1 MRRKLLGNPL
11 RILAIICPVLF
22 FLNFVTPAFL
32 QNASATPPHP
42 PNPNPSTLA
51 TAQTPNLGPDTQKPQ
66 PQQILN
72 PALNLGPNLA
82 QIPTSGTERAG
93 AKPGDHSTVL
103 LAISDGGPT
112 QFLCSG
118 AVIAPG
124 VVLTAAHC
132 FSRGDHWA
140 RTGDIFFFNGT
151 VTRISDT
158 AVAHGPDLALASFE
172 PSRYAG
178 PYAEITAEA
187 PELGETLRICG
198 AREQGVAD
206 DLEDGIVDLAGAQIF
221 CGSTR
226 VGDYSAFASGIGAGV
241 PDESM
246 DKFESY
252 HLGPRITQ
260 ISWAEGW
267 ALYTT
272 SLTNSQG
279 DSGGPV
285 FDRSGRIV
293 AVSTGGDSIGET
305 VTLLGSAAPWLRTH
319 GIAIGHLS
327 LPARTTNPFATRGLR
342 VSQVRR
348 IAGANRVLTS
358 VDVFR
363 PGPRV
368 VLTTG
373 KDAADGLAATSL
385 AGALGSGVGTGSAG
399 AAAAAGGAAVA
410 GEAAAAG
417 GAAAASVLLTMS
429 PGGGLE
435 PEVLAALS
443 DAAVRE
449 VYVVGGRVRLSA
461 ADKAALEGKRVEV
474 LAGTDRF
481 ATAVAV
487 AEKVVAL
494 RGTARPQGHFFG
506 IFVAD
511 GLGFAD
517 ALVAGRIAAADG
529 DVLLL
534 TAGEAMPAA
543 TRQAL
548 ERFRA
553 LPKAQV
559 NAIGGPAS
567 RALESA
573 GLMHQAYIGDDRY
586 ETANLCASLQGTRE
600 GAPLAVVTG
609 ANFPDAI
616 TGGAWA
622 ATHGAR
628 LVLADPHLRQ
638 ARADYAI
645 TFDWHIG
652 ADASPAEAVLFGGP
666 SVVPDDFLRYF
677 GATY

>member
-1 MRRKLLGNPL
+1 MRQKLLGNPL

-22 FLNFVTPAFL
+22 FLNFVTPVFL

-51 TAQTPNLGPDTQKPQ
+51 TAPTPNLGPDTQKPL
-66 PQQILN
+66 PQQIPN

-151 VTRISDT
+151 VARISDT

-327 LPARTTNPFATRGLR
+327 LPARTANPFATRGLR

-373 KDAADGLAATSL
+373 KDSADGLAATSL

-410 GEAAAAG
+410 GE
-417 GAAAASVLLTMS
+417 AAAASVLLTMS

-548 ERFRA
+548 GRFRA

-609 ANFPDAI
+609 TNFPDAI

-638 ARADYAI
+638 ARADYTI
-645 TFDWHIG
+645 TFDWHLG

>member
-11 RILAIICPVLF
+11 RILAIICPVLV

-42 PNPNPSTLA
+42 PNP
-51 TAQTPNLGPDTQKPQ
+51 
-66 PQQILN
+66 N

-103 LAISDGGPT
+103 LTISEGGPT

-132 FSRGDHWA
+132 FSRGDHWV

-151 VTRISDT
+151 VARISDT

-187 PELGETLRICG
+187 PEIGETLRICG

-226 VGDYSAFASGIGAGV
+226 VGDYSAFASGIGTGV

-293 AVSTGGDSIGET
+293 AVNTGGDSIGET

-327 LPARTTNPFATRGLR
+327 LPARTANPFATRGLR

-399 AAAAAGGAAVA
+399 A
-410 GEAAAAG
+410 AAAAG

>member
-11 RILAIICPVLF
+11 RILAIICPVLV

-66 PQQILN
+66 PQQIPN

-103 LAISDGGPT
+103 LAISEGGPT

-132 FSRGDHWA
+132 FSRGDHWV

-187 PELGETLRICG
+187 PEIGETLRICG

-285 FDRSGRIV
+285 FDHSGRIV

-327 LPARTTNPFATRGLR
+327 LPARTANPFATRGLR

-373 KDAADGLAATSL
+373 KAAADGLAATSL
-385 AGALGSGVGTGSAG
+385 AGALSSGVGTGSAG
-399 AAAAAGGAAVA
+399 A
-410 GEAAAAG
+410 AAAAG

-534 TAGEAMPAA
+534 TAGEAMPTA

-600 GAPLAVVTG
+600 GTPLAVVTG

>member
-11 RILAIICPVLF
+11 RILAIICPVLV

-66 PQQILN
+66 PQQTPN

-103 LAISDGGPT
+103 LTISEGGPT

-187 PELGETLRICG
+187 PEIGETLRICG
-198 AREQGVAD
+198 AREQGAAD

-327 LPARTTNPFATRGLR
+327 LPARTANPFATRGLR

-373 KDAADGLAATSL
+373 KAAADGLAATSL
-385 AGALGSGVGTGSAG
+385 AGALGSGVGTGSTG
-399 AAAAAGGAAVA
+399 AAAVA
-410 GEAAAAG
+410 GE
-417 GAAAASVLLTMS
+417 AAAASVLLTMS

>member
-11 RILAIICPVLF
+11 RILAIICPVLV

-51 TAQTPNLGPDTQKPQ
+51 TAQTPNLGPDTQEPQ
-66 PQQILN
+66 PQQTPN

-93 AKPGDHSTVL
+93 AKPGDHATVL
-103 LAISDGGPT
+103 LTISEGGPT

-151 VTRISDT
+151 VARISDT

-187 PELGETLRICG
+187 PEIGETLRICG

-226 VGDYSAFASGIGAGV
+226 VGDYSAFASGIGTGV

-399 AAAAAGGAAVA
+399 AAAAAGEAAVA
-410 GEAAAAG
+410 GE
-417 GAAAASVLLTMS
+417 AAAASVLLTMS

-461 ADKAALEGKRVEV
+461 ADTAALEGKRVEV

-628 LVLADPHLRQ
+628 LVLTDPHLRQ

>member
-32 QNASATPPHP
+32 QNASATPPNP

-66 PQQILN
+66 PQQTPN

-103 LAISDGGPT
+103 LAISEGGPT

-187 PELGETLRICG
+187 PEIGETLRICG
-198 AREQGVAD
+198 AREQGAAD

-327 LPARTTNPFATRGLR
+327 LPARTANPFATRGLR

-373 KDAADGLAATSL
+373 KAAADGLAATSL

-399 AAAAAGGAAVA
+399 AAAAAG
-410 GEAAAAG
+410 E
-417 GAAAASVLLTMS
+417 AAAASVLLTMS

-600 GAPLAVVTG
+600 GTPLAVVTG